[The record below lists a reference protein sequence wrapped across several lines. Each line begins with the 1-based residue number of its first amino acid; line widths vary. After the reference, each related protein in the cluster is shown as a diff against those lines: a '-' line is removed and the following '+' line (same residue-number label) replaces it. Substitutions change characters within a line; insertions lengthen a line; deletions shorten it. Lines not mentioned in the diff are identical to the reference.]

1 MLRHRCG
8 ASDEAVRQAA
18 SLMTTDLSSEGERFD
33 FVPLAERPDAV
44 PQVARWWCDEWGLPQ
59 RHESLEAY
67 LNELASLKPG
77 DLPLHLLAVCG
88 GDILGVATLKDR
100 SALHELF
107 PDSRYWLSGVYV
119 PPALRGRGIATALC
133 LKVIDIAKTRG
144 VGRLHLTTEAPD
156 GGLYAKIGWRPVGQ
170 VHFEGVD
177 LLVMARDVP

>member
-1 MLRHRCG
+1 MKIEER
-8 ASDEAVRQAA
+8 D
-18 SLMTTDLSSEGERFD
+18 RFD

-67 LNELASLKPG
+67 LSELESLKPG
-77 DLPLHLLAVCG
+77 DLPFHLLAVG
-88 GDILGVATLKDR
+88 GRNILGVATLKNR

-107 PDSRYWLSGVYV
+107 PDFRYWLSGVYV

-133 LKVIDIAKTRG
+133 LKMVDIAKTKG
-144 VGRLHLTTEAPD
+144 VGRLHLTTEVPD
-156 GGLYAKIGWRPVGQ
+156 GGLYAKIGWEPIRQ
-170 VHFEGVD
+170 VDVEGVD